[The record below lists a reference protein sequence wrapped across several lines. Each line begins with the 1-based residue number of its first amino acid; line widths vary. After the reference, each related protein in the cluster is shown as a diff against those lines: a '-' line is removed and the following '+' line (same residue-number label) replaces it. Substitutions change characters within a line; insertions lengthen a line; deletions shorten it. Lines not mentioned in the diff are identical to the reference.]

1 LILVTDNTRGLGE
14 SVEYVGTQAINE
26 ATRDRFYFVEF
37 GSMEPAQELA
47 IATSEAAHELPP
59 ILNGG
64 ASTKSEGQVLE
75 GDADETMPAAPRK
88 MEEGGVR
95 AISEEGDVGFG
106 HFNPPPYMKPEAL

>member
-37 GSMEPAQELA
+37 GSMEQEQELA

-64 ASTKSEGQVLE
+64 AETQSEGQVSE
-75 GDADETMPAAPRK
+75 GDAVETMTPAPI

-95 AISEEGDVGFG
+95 AVSELGDIGFGIEEGVI
-106 HFNPPPYMKPEAL
+106 